1 MPKAARGRIRLVG
14 ERPFFIF
21 RRQRRRPREGE
32 VLPLTSRRADARWG
46 RVVSAANP
54 NASRN
59 RRDWRVILQLASRG
73 PLTNREL
80 SAMVGLDAANITRVV
95 QNLNELGY
103 VTTRTSATDRR
114 KQIISLTAEG
124 AAAHDAI
131 APQRKQVGEALLE
144 CFSPEEAEQFFNF
157 LDRLEDHLQSNVDD
171 DEWIE

>member
-1 MPKAARGRIRLVG
+1 MQTKKRNFPPGVEPRDTINLRRFLPHRIHLLSAKIARPSDFKMPDGKV
-14 ERPFFIF
+14 
-21 RRQRRRPREGE
+21 
-32 VLPLTSRRADARWG
+32 VRA
-46 RVVSAANP
+46 
-54 NASRN
+54 
-59 RRDWRVILQLASRG
+59 RDWRVILQLASRG